1 MTDDRH
7 QTSDSSRLQSA
18 VCSLQSEKGIT
29 LFELLVASVL
39 GVVVMLA
46 MGQVDVSRIY
56 HSQEVRGT
64 ATAQG
69 EAGFAVTHITK
80 QLMLAD
86 RVNLLSAG
94 DLQLRAPIGTS
105 FDLGSNY
112 VWKEYKYD
120 SPTQELRFYD
130 PAAGCTLAATFR
142 DLSAVTM
149 TQAANNTLQLAVAST
164 NPYTDITMT
173 YNGQATLRA
182 SANDVTTGLADPS
195 VSPPPAICP

>member
-1 MTDDRH
+1 MN
-7 QTSDSSRLQSA
+7 
-18 VCSLQSEKGIT
+18 GIT

-39 GVVVMLA
+39 GVVVALA

-64 ATAQG
+64 ATAQS
-69 EAGFAVTHITK
+69 EAGFAVTHMTK
-80 QLMLAD
+80 QLEQAD
-86 RVNLLSAG
+86 RVNLVSAS
-94 DLQLRAPIGTS
+94 DLQLRIPPNTS
-105 FDLGSNY
+105 NPADFDNSANY

-142 DLSAVTM
+142 DLSAVTV
-149 TQAANNTLQLAVAST
+149 TPAANNTLQMAIAST

-173 YNGQATLRA
+173 YTGQATLRA

-195 VSPPPAICP
+195 VSPPPASCP